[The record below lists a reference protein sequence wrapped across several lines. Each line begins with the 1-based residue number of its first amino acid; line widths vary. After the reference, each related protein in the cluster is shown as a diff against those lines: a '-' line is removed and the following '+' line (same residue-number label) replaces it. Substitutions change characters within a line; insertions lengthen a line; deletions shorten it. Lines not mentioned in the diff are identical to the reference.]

1 MGALRIFSS
10 MPWPWYTAK
19 RSWVPPISATSP
31 ILSDMPVD
39 IDGCLALVQDVAD
52 GKFCRGLFCRL
63 FVDLPLLRARDGQ
76 NQLLRIEQGGQ
87 RHADAFVGGRGR
99 DRKMD
104 ELGKGVY
111 IRESSGGGQFLNK

>member
-1 MGALRIFSS
+1 MRISDWSS
-10 MPWPWYTAK
+10 DVCSSDLTAK
-19 RSWVPPISATSP
+19 RTWVPPISATSP

-76 NQLLRIEQGGQ
+76 NQLLRIEQG
-87 RHADAFVGGRGR
+87 RSEERRV
-99 DRKMD
+99 
-104 ELGKGVY
+104 GKGCVSPC
-111 IRESSGGGQFLNK
+111 ESRWSPCN